1 MKVLVTGAAGQ
12 LGQDVIEELSSRGHI
27 AIGTDLSGA
36 DIDCDITDY
45 EEVCNC
51 VSSVDPDAVI
61 HCAAWTN
68 VDGAEEESNRHIVY
82 NINASG
88 TLNLVNACKTKNI
101 KFLYTSTDYVFS
113 GDGND
118 PWKTNYHNY
127 KPINVY
133 GDSKLKGE
141 QAVSKLLE
149 KFFIVRIQW
158 VYGTGGKN
166 FIKTMLNIGKK
177 YESVRVVSDQ
187 IGTPTYTK
195 DIARAFAYII
205 ESDKYGYY
213 HVRNEG
219 GFISWYDL
227 TCKLFSKVGYT
238 TEVIP
243 VTTEEYGVS
252 KAKRPFNSR
261 LDTQSMSDAGFE
273 LLPDWE
279 DALDRYLEELRLK
292 ELL

>member
-12 LGQDVIEELSSRGHI
+12 LGQDVITELKCRGHI
-27 AIGTDLSGA
+27 VVGSDLSGS
-36 DIDCDITDY
+36 DIDFDITDY
-45 EEVCNC
+45 EDVFHSI
-51 VSSVDPDAVI
+51 SSVNPDAVI

-68 VDGAEEESNRHIVY
+68 VDGAEDESNRQIVY

-88 TLNLVNACKTKNI
+88 TRNLAKACKTANI

-113 GDGND
+113 GEGNE
-118 PWKTNYHNY
+118 PWKADCHNY
-127 KPINVY
+127 NPINVY

-141 QAVSKLLE
+141 QAVSELLE
-149 KFFIVRIQW
+149 KSFIVRIQW
-158 VYGTGGKN
+158 VYGAGGKN

-177 YESVRVVSDQ
+177 HKSVRVVSDQ

-195 DIARAFAYII
+195 DISRAFADII

-219 GFISWYDL
+219 DFISWYDL

-261 LDTQSMSDAGFE
+261 LDTRCLSDAGFE

-279 DALDRYLEELRLK
+279 DALNRYLEELKLK